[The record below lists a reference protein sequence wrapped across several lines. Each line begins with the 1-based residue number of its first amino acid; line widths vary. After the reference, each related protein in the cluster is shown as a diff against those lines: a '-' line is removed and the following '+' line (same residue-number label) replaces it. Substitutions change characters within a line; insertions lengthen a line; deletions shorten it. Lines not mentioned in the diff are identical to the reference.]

1 MGEKLV
7 YDGRIID
14 LDSLSKEELEELEK
28 KLMSK
33 EDELVEKL
41 NKKLH
46 IEDDNER

>member
-14 LDSLSKEELEELEK
+14 LDSLSKE
-28 KLMSK
+28 
-33 EDELVEKL
+33 VEKL

-46 IEDDNER
+46 IEDNNER